1 MNFFPI
7 VFQVHACGTRQ
18 AMYV

>member
-1 MNFFPI
+1 M
-7 VFQVHACGTRQ
+7 TRQ

>member
-1 MNFFPI
+1 MHQ
-7 VFQVHACGTRQ
+7 QVSHSTRQ